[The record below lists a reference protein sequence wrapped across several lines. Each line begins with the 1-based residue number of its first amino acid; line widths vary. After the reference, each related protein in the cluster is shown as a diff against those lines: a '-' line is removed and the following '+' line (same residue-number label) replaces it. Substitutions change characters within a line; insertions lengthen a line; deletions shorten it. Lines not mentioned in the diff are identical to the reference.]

1 MLISFQRVIKNG
13 AVNFY
18 RNGWLSTATVSIL
31 VLTLFVVAG
40 LMTMS
45 VMTAYAV
52 DMLKNKIDITVY
64 FSQDTGEDKIT
75 KVVDDLN
82 KLSDIRNIDYISKE
96 DALLKFRERHKNN
109 SLLLQSLSELDAN
122 PLQSSLNIKAKDPS
136 QFANIVSFLESGEY
150 KEIIDKVNYHEKQTT
165 IEKLTVFIKGVRQIG
180 MALIVV
186 FALIAF
192 LVSFN
197 AVRMAIYTAREEIAI
212 MRLVGASN
220 WFIRGPFIVEGLL
233 YGLIAAIFTV
243 GLFYPMLSFAAPY
256 IDGFMP
262 DINIY
267 GYFKS
272 NFFQFFA
279 IIAGIGIVLGALSS
293 FVAVRRYLKN

>member
-1 MLISFQRVIKNG
+1 MFISFQRVIKNG

-45 VMTAYAV
+45 VITTFAV
-52 DMLKNKIDITVY
+52 DTLQNKIDITVY
-64 FSQDTGEDKIT
+64 FSQGVGEDKIL
-75 KVVDDLN
+75 KIVDDLSKRGETSN
-82 KLSDIRNIDYISKE
+82 VDYISKE
-96 DALLKFRERHKNN
+96 DALLKFKERHKNN
-109 SLLLQSLSELDAN
+109 SLLLQSLSELDEN

-136 QFANIVSFLESGEY
+136 KFASIVSFLDTPEY
-150 KEIIDKVNYHEKQTT
+150 KEVIDKVNYYEKQTT
-165 IEKLTVFIKGVRQIG
+165 IAKLTNFVKSVRQIG
-180 MALIVV
+180 MALIVT
-186 FALIAF
+186 FALVAF

-197 AVRMAIYTAREEIAI
+197 AIRMAIYSAREEIAI

-220 WFIRGPFIVEGLL
+220 WFIRGPFIIEGVL
-233 YGLIAAIFTV
+233 YGLISAVITTV
-243 GLFYPMLSFAAPY
+243 LFYPLLSFAAPY
-256 IDGFMP
+256 VDAFMP
-262 DINIY
+262 GTDIY

-279 IIAGIGIVLGALSS
+279 IIAGIGVVLGALSS